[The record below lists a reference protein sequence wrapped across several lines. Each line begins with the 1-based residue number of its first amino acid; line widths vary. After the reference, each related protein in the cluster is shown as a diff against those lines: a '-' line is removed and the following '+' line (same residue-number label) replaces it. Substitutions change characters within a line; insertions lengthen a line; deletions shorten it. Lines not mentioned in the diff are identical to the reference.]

1 MTTRKG
7 LVAKKWDF
15 LAQNDDEKGPRRQK
29 REFSASKRRRER
41 VSSPKSGISWLKKT
55 TREDLV
61 ARKMSFQPKK
71 DDENGFRRQKSEFP
85 AKKRRRE
92 RVSSPKMSVS
102 RLKKTTREDLV
113 AKKWGF
119 PCKNDDEKR
128 SRRQKMGFPV
138 QK

>member
-1 MTTRKG
+1 MTRKGLVAKKGSFLAQNDDEKGSRRQKVAFSGSKRRREGVSSPKKGVSRAKMTTRKG
-7 LVAKKWDF
+7 LVAKNKCF
-15 LAQNDDEKGPRRQK
+15 PAQ
-29 REFSASKRRRER
+29 
-41 VSSPKSGISWLKKT
+41 
-55 TREDLV
+55 
-61 ARKMSFQPKK
+61 K
-71 DDENGFRRQKSEFP
+71 DDERGSRRQKSEFP

-128 SRRQKMGFPV
+128 SRRQKRGFPG